1 MSGATHH
8 DRLSRARQSLA
19 GLSCGDAFGERFF
32 LPDEVALPLIN
43 RRALPAPP
51 WFFTDDTLMALSIV
65 AILEEH
71 GKIDQDH
78 LAMSFAV
85 NHDPSRGYG
94 AAMHKLLPKIRHG
107 GCSWRDESKKLFG
120 GTGSFGNGSAMRV
133 APLGAFFADDLELAS
148 REAELSAVT
157 THAHP
162 EAVAGAIAVAVAAG
176 LAWRFRQAGRPP
188 ESTEFLENVYQRT
201 PESEVRLRIRRAMNL
216 PAKASVSRA
225 ASVLGTGVRVTAQDT
240 VPFALWTAARHLD
253 NYEEA
258 MWTTLSGMGDRD
270 TTCAITGGIVVMYA
284 GTESIPQEW
293 LDCREQLP
301 NWILKPED

>member
-1 MSGATHH
+1 M
-8 DRLSRARQSLA
+8 
-19 GLSCGDAFGERFF
+19 
-32 LPDEVALPLIN
+32 PLIN
-43 RRALPAPP
+43 QRALPAPP

-65 AILEEH
+65 SILGEH
-71 GKIDQDH
+71 GKIDQDQ

-94 AAMHKLLPKIRHG
+94 AAMHRLLPKIRQE

-120 GTGSFGNGSAMRV
+120 GEGSFGNGSAMRV
-133 APLGAFFADDLELAS
+133 APLGAFFADDLELAAK
-148 REAELSAVT
+148 EAELSAAT
-157 THAHP
+157 THVHP
-162 EAVAGAIAVAVAAG
+162 EALAGAIAVAIAAG
-176 LAWRFRQAGRPP
+176 LAWRFRQSGRHPK
-188 ESTEFLENVYQRT
+188 STDFLENVYQRT

-216 PAKASVSRA
+216 PVKASVSLA

-258 MWTTLSGMGDRD
+258 MWTTLSGLGDRD
-270 TTCAITGGIVVMYA
+270 TTCAITGGIVVLYA

-293 LDCREQLP
+293 LNYREPLP
-301 NWILKPED
+301 SWILKRKN